1 MATQLL
7 AGNVIEVRFVSFIPE
22 QIAVNR
28 LFYEVENVQGAGADT
43 DAAADRLNT
52 IFAFAYRGMMPSSAD
67 YRGVS
72 VQRIFPL
79 PRTVASINVTL
90 AGPGS
95 ALGGLQ
101 PSQVAALVAKRTDFA
116 GRSFRGRAYVPFPA
130 DTFQAADGNPAT
142 TFVTGELL
150 TFANLIDD
158 TLTAG
163 VLLDTVD
170 LKPVLW
176 KLPVGPATPVTQ
188 TIARALWATQR
199 RRGGFGAKNA
209 LPF

>member
-1 MATQLL
+1 MATALL
-7 AGNVIEVRFVSFIPE
+7 AGNIIETRFVCFIPE

-28 LFYEVENVQGAGADT
+28 LYYVVENVLGTGADT
-43 DAAADRLNT
+43 DDAAAALNT
-52 IFAFAYRGMMPSSAD
+52 QFAFGYRGMMPSSAS

-79 PRTVASINVTL
+79 PRTVASIDVTL
-90 AGPGS
+90 AGVGQ

-116 GRSFRGRAYVPFPA
+116 GRAFRGRAYAPFPS
-130 DTFQAADGNPAT
+130 DTFQAADGNPSTA
-142 TFVTGELL
+142 FVTGELL
-150 TFANLIDD
+150 TFANSVNTVI
-158 TLTAG
+158 TAG
-163 VLLDTVD
+163 FSPNTVD
-170 LKPVLW
+170 LRPTLW
-176 KLPVGPATPVTQ
+176 KVPAGPSTPLTNTV
-188 TIARALWATQR
+188 ARANWATQR